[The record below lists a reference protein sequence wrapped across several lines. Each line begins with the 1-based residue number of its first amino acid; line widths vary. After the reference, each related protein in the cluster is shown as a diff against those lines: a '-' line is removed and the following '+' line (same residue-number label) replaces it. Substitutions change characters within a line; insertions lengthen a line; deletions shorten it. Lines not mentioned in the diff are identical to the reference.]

1 MGVGCVP
8 LAAAGAGAVHPASIR
23 TVALS
28 ADGACFIGGA
38 CAWQRSQSSKP
49 QGRRIVMWKAT
60 STGAIALAATLMMS
74 MGVALAADEGKYPDW
89 RRAGGGF
96 GGRGVGGAR
105 SFDPTKH
112 WGFGQLAALRSRQIN
127 GSGR

>member
-8 LAAAGAGAVHPASIR
+8 LAAAVAGAVHPASIR

-28 ADGACFIGGA
+28 ADGACFIAGA
-38 CAWQRSQSSKP
+38 CAWQRSQSSKA

-74 MGVALAADEGKYPDW
+74 MGVALAADEGKYPYW
-89 RRAGGGF
+89 RGAGGGLV
-96 GGRGVGGAR
+96 GRGRGGHAA
-105 SFDPTKH
+105 FDQNKPRGVWQDAT
-112 WGFGQLAALRSRQIN
+112 LTTED
-127 GSGR
+127 